1 MERESSP
8 TEVGEA
14 DVDAVD
20 SAGGSFVS
28 CWLTVVVADRGE
40 RAYQSEVNS

>member
-28 CWLTVVVADRGE
+28 CWLKIVVANRGE
-40 RAYQSEVNS
+40 KTYQSEVNS